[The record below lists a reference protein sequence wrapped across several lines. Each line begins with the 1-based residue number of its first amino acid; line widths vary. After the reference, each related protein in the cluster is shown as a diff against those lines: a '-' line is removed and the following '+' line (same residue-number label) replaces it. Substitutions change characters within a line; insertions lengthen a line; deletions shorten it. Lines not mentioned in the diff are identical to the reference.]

1 MNTQPR
7 SQDSRS
13 PGSRSLGSRSQD
25 SRSQGLQSTDAP
37 IAAYAVELHECLSLV
52 KDAETQGLAVKQYGM
67 LRDRLMSEYPDLV
80 ALLDMMWDALLVS
93 QRSAKVWE
101 RLCDTEKQLTDRMAE
116 SHVQLQQNYLRLVQ
130 EQ

>member
-1 MNTQPR
+1 MEKVMNTQPR

-13 PGSRSLGSRSQD
+13 QTS
-25 SRSQGLQSTDAP
+25 QSTDGSSS
-37 IAAYAVELHECLSLV
+37 AYAIELHECLSLV
-52 KDAETQGLAVKQYGM
+52 KDAETQGLAVKQYAM
-67 LRDRLMSEYPDLV
+67 LRDRLMAEYPDRV
-80 ALLDMMWDALLVS
+80 DLLDMMWDALLVS

-101 RLCDTEKQLTDRMAE
+101 RLCNTEKQLTDRMAE